1 MVKVLYFLNI
11 VVYCIL
17 RGEIFF
23 WRRKK
28 RRKRRKRRKM
38 FGEDKCIF
46 WRRRKMEKKRDKNI
60 KEKENISKMD
70 EWTKGRKEH
79 QRFYK
84 GHKKSTARISNS
96 LLLLFLAP

>member
-1 MVKVLYFLNI
+1 
-11 VVYCIL
+11 
-17 RGEIFF
+17 
-23 WRRKK
+23 
-28 RRKRRKRRKM
+28 M

>member
-1 MVKVLYFLNI
+1 
-11 VVYCIL
+11 
-17 RGEIFF
+17 
-23 WRRKK
+23 
-28 RRKRRKRRKM
+28 
-38 FGEDKCIF
+38 
-46 WRRRKMEKKRDKNI
+46 MEKKRDKNI